1 MMQSQPKGAN
11 MALGY
16 EDFREIRERNIYY
29 VDKTKMIGQFL
40 EAQNKVTLVTRPR
53 RFGKT
58 LNMSMLAEFFD
69 ITKDSRDVFAGT
81 QIMDTDWV
89 EEMNRYPVIS
99 LSFGNVRGDDALF
112 LLRQLAYEI
121 MREYQRYAFLW
132 EESRLPQQMRD
143 DLKKTYRDMCG
154 RHSSK
159 EFGYLSDSLTELCT
173 ALEMYYSRK
182 VYVFIDEYDTPFIDA
197 MIEGFYDEVRKVL
210 SVMLSSVLKGNPSL
224 QGAYLTGIQRVAKE
238 NIFSGLNNIA
248 VCTACSSEYADCFG
262 FTEQETAQ
270 LLESCGMSLDDNVRS
285 MYDGYCFGDRHIYN
299 PWSVI
304 YYAKR
309 KELEAFWVN
318 TSENSLIRRA
328 MADLKDEFAPGYEEL
343 IEKGTYETMVRTD
356 CSFYEEQSVE
366 SLWGLLLNSGM
377 VTAEKA
383 AADGLCTLRIPNQ
396 EVKRAFRDLTA
407 SYLGVKEGSM
417 FRLFYYLMKKDMERF
432 AENYRKLL
440 SALPSYHDLKEE
452 NSYHMMMLGMCTF
465 ITQDYDVRSNRE
477 SGRGRSDI
485 LLKAKVKDRPDIV
498 MEFKYTK
505 DKEKDLNDLA
515 RQALEQ
521 IREKDYAA
529 ELDGKALCIGLAHRG
544 KNAVIAYEEKG

>member
-1 MMQSQPKGAN
+1 MMQPQPKGAN

-81 QIMDTDWV
+81 QIMNTDWV

-173 ALEMYYSRK
+173 ALEMYYNRK

-238 NIFSGLNNIA
+238 NIFSGLNNLA

-270 LLESCGMSLDDNVRS
+270 LLESCGMSLNDKVRS
-285 MYDGYCFGDRHIYN
+285 MYDGYCFGGHHIYN

-505 DKEKDLNDLA
+505 DEEKDLNDLA